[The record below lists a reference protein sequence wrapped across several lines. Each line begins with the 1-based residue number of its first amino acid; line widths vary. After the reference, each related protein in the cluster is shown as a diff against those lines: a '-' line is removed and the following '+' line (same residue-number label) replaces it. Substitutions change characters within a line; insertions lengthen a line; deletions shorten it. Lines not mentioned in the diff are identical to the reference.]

1 MRIVK
6 LLAPC
11 LLFTASAQA
20 NVWSDLWYRRDQQAQ
35 QALRAGDPER
45 AAQLFTDPR
54 AQAYAELEAQHNAAA
69 AQRLA
74 PFGDGASQ
82 YNRGNA
88 LAKSGDLQGALAAY
102 DDTLKHTDINASL
115 RRDAQHNRDLV
126 ARQLQGQKDQQSA
139 SPPQH
144 PPSQAKKGD
153 NDTNKDQ
160 GHDGDNDK
168 QQSQGGE
175 STDGKDGSK
184 GDSSKPTS
192 AGTPKPAP
200 DKTAPPSTGKPDD
213 SKPTSASTPSAAAP
227 RKDSGERGGQDPN
240 LTEQTAGEPKEAQ
253 RAPSARSDAQPPAS
267 PTPAGELALPHT
279 EQQIAME
286 QWLRQ
291 IPEDPGGLL
300 RRKFLIEHLMKQ
312 QQVQP

>member
-1 MRIVK
+1 MKVLKVI
-6 LLAPC
+6 APC
-11 LLFTASAQA
+11 LLMAVSAQA
-20 NVWSDLWYRRDQQAQ
+20 GVWSDLWYRRDQQAQ
-35 QALRAGDPER
+35 HALRAGDPER

-74 PFGDGASQ
+74 PFRDGASQ

-88 LAKSGDLQGALAAY
+88 LAKSGDLQEALAAY
-102 DDTLKHTDINASL
+102 DDALKHTDLNAPL
-115 RRDAQHNRDLV
+115 RRDAKHNRDLV
-126 ARQLQGQKDQQSA
+126 ARQLQDQKDQQSSA
-139 SPPQH
+139 PAEH
-144 PPSQAKKGD
+144 PSSQAKKGD
-153 NDTNKDQ
+153 KDNNKDQ
-160 GHDGDNDK
+160 TKDQAKEH
-168 QQSQGGE
+168 SQGGE
-175 STDGKDGSK
+175 SKDGKDGTK

-200 DKTAPPSTGKPDD
+200 DKTDPTNPGKPDN
-213 SKPTSASTPSAAAP
+213 SKPMSASTPSSAALQ
-227 RKDSGERGGQDPN
+227 KDPGERGGQEPS

-253 RAPSARSDAQPPAS
+253 RAPGARSDEQPPR
-267 PTPAGELALPHT
+267 PRTPAGDLALPQT

-312 QQVQP
+312 QQVPP